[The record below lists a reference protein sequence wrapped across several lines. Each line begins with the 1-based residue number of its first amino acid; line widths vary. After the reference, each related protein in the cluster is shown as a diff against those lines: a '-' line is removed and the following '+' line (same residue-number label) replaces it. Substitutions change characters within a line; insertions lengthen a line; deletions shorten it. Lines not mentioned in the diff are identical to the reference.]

1 MTLQGIA
8 GPGFARIRSKS
19 RLNASALVILP
30 QYQET
35 CSVEKQGR
43 GRGDEPHSNLKM
55 LKRAVMRGCH
65 ARVAVVL
72 DAVDDGVWFCVG
84 CLAILA
90 HGPSSDVTYS
100 YT

>member
-1 MTLQGIA
+1 M
-8 GPGFARIRSKS
+8 RSKS
-19 RLNASALVILP
+19 RLNASALVMSP
-30 QYQET
+30 HYQEIS
-35 CSVEKQGR
+35 SVQKQGR

-72 DAVDDGVWFCVG
+72 DAVDNGVWLCVG

-90 HGPSSDVTYS
+90 HGPSSDVTDS